1 MTVTPRLSMGLPVR
15 NGEPHITQSIEA
27 LLGQS
32 YSDFELIITDNAS
45 TDATE
50 EICRGYAKGDSR
62 IRYYRHAANIGIG
75 PNQNFSVHQA
85 RGELFKWASADDLYA
100 RTLIESCVA
109 ALDEYPDVV
118 LAHSWTAKIDLS
130 GELIKVFEYALSTS
144 SPHAPERFRSIL
156 FDRGGDD
163 DYGVIRLDALRRTG
177 LQGSHH
183 HADHTLI
190 AELALLGRFYH
201 VPDWLYFRRVHPGQN
216 GKTTMRKRCVNLDPQ
231 RASRLRHPAVR
242 LYGEYLWG
250 YVAAIQGAPMSAKD
264 RLECYAHLLRW
275 FSGRA
280 RGKVTAEP
288 DAIEP
293 PAPISVRDVVAGL
306 NVQPA
311 ELRGH
316 ASPDPG
322 CTTSGAGLVQAGSTP
337 CTAGPCRFSRSAVC
351 SCFHHTTA
359 PTHVATAAP
368 QTVPKAPSK

>member
-1 MTVTPRLSMGLPVR
+1 
-15 NGEPHITQSIEA
+15 
-27 LLGQS
+27 
-32 YSDFELIITDNAS
+32 
-45 TDATE
+45 
-50 EICRGYAKGDSR
+50 
-62 IRYYRHAANIGIG
+62 
-75 PNQNFSVHQA
+75 
-85 RGELFKWASADDLYA
+85 
-100 RTLIESCVA
+100 
-109 ALDEYPDVV
+109 
-118 LAHSWTAKIDLS
+118 
-130 GELIKVFEYALSTS
+130 
-144 SPHAPERFRSIL
+144 
-156 FDRGGDD
+156 
-163 DYGVIRLDALRRTG
+163 
-177 LQGSHH
+177 
-183 HADHTLI
+183 
-190 AELALLGRFYH
+190 

-280 RGKVTAEP
+280 RVKVTAEP

-311 ELRGH
+311 ELRRH